1 MRAFARLITKIIFKI
16 LFKVEVINLSK
27 VPVEGSALVCANH
40 NTILDMFFL
49 GYKLKRWIHWMAK
62 EELFRNPIAA
72 YVLRKLGAF
81 SIKRGRGDV
90 SSIKNAYK
98 LLEDGKLVGIFPHG
112 TRIVSTNIEKAKVK
126 PGAVMIAVNAGVP
139 IIPATVSGSY
149 KLFSKMRII
158 FGDPFYIEKKEEK
171 FTKEEISDL
180 SKDIVRKIYSLSEAY
195 R

>member
-139 IIPATVSGSY
+139 IIPATVSGSN

-158 FGDPFYIEKKEEK
+158 FGDPFYIENKEEIV
-171 FTKEEISDL
+171 TKEEIAEL
-180 SKDIVRKIYSLSEAY
+180 S
-195 R
+195 

>member
-180 SKDIVRKIYSLSEAY
+180 SKDIIRKIYSLSEAY
-195 R
+195 M